1 MGKEEILKPIPIKDL
16 GVLYPT
22 EYSKWKR
29 SYNLY
34 KCGFC
39 GNEFKA
45 QVRYIN
51 SGAIISCG
59 CYNKPLVKDRNTK
72 PLVKDRNTKQLVKN
86 RNTKQLVKDRNTKH
100 GLGNTRLYRIWTNM
114 KDRVFNTKNKRY
126 SDYGGR
132 GITICD
138 EWKNDCM
145 SFYNWAISNGYEENK
160 GLSIDRIDN
169 DENYCPENC
178 RWTTSIIQNRNKRMH
193 KNNTS
198 GFKGVSYYKR
208 GGNYQTYVKIKYK
221 KIHLGYFPTAVE
233 GARAYNNYILE
244 NNLEGFILN
253 EIPQEPF
260 N

>member
-59 CYNKPLVKDRNTK
+59 CLKEKISKEGT
-72 PLVKDRNTKQLVKN
+72 N
-86 RNTKQLVKDRNTKH
+86 RKH
-100 GLGNTRLYRIWTNM
+100 SLTNTRIYGVWDNI
-114 KDRVFNTKNKRY
+114 KRRTLNPKHKHY
-126 SDYGGR
+126 NDYGGR

-138 EWKNDCM
+138 EWKNDFM
-145 SFYNWAISNGYEENK
+145 SFYIWAISNGYEENK

-169 DENYCPENC
+169 DVGYSPENC
-178 RWTTSIIQNRNKRMH
+178 RWTTKTIQARNTRVY

-198 GFKGVSYYKR
+198 GYKGVIYFKR
-208 GGNYQTYVKIKYK
+208 DGNYRACIYIKSK
-221 KIHLGYFPTAVE
+221 NIHLGYFQTAVE
-233 GARAYNNYILE
+233 GAIAYNNYIIE

-253 EIPQEPF
+253 EISEEYLI
-260 N
+260 